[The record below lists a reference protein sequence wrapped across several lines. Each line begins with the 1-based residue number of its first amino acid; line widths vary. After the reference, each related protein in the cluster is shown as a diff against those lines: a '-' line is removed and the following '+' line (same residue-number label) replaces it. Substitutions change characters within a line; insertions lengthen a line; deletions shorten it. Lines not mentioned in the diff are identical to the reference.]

1 MDKKCLD
8 CGEAIKGRADKKFCS
23 DQCRN
28 NYNNRLNSDANNY
41 VRNVNNI
48 LRKNRR
54 VLSELNKDGKTKI
67 HRDKLVQAGFNFGY
81 YTSQTTTWKGDTYLY
96 CYEEGYL
103 PLENNYYLL
112 VKKKEYS
119 TEKES

>member
-1 MDKKCLD
+1 MEKKCLD
-8 CGEAIKGRADKKFCS
+8 CGESIKGRADKKFCS

-28 NYNNRLNSDANNY
+28 SYNNRLNSDANNY

-54 VLSELNKDGKTKI
+54 VLSDLNKEGKTKI
-67 HRDKLVQAGFNFGY
+67 HRDKLIKAGFNFGY
-81 YTSQTTTWKGDTYLY
+81 HTSQTTTREGSTYKY

-103 PLENNYYLL
+103 PLQNDFYLL
-112 VKKKEYS
+112 VRKREYS
-119 TEKES
+119 TE

>member
-54 VLSELNKDGKTKI
+54 VLAELNRDGKTKI
-67 HRDKLVQAGFNFGY
+67 HRDKLVQAGFNFSY
-81 YTSQTTTWKGDTYLY
+81 HTSQTTTRTGNTYRY

-103 PLENNYYLL
+103 PLEQDYYLL
-112 VKKKEYS
+112 VRKKEYP
-119 TEKES
+119 TE